1 MYARSLSEAFVSV
14 EGVELREIKVE
25 KVVMDLDPF
34 NVNLWRARRAAR

>member
-14 EGVELREIKVE
+14 EGVELREINVE

-34 NVNLWRARRAAR
+34 NVNLWSAQRAAR